1 MCGHDQ
7 PERDEP
13 IGIIAMTIYL
23 YNTLSRKKEIF
34 ETVEPN
40 KVKMYVCGPTVY
52 DASHIGHAR
61 SVVVFD
67 VLARYLRARGFD
79 VIYVRNFTDVD
90 DKIITK
96 ANQTGMSCREVAE
109 KYIQEFYVDMD
120 ALKVERATF
129 EPRATEY
136 IDEIIRIVQM
146 LIEKGHAYPL
156 DGDVYFAV
164 ESFSGYGKLSGR
176 KLDDMEAGAR
186 VDVDIRK
193 RNPFDFALWKA
204 AKPGEPAWDS
214 PWGKGRP
221 GWHIECSAMSSALLG
236 ETIDIHGGG
245 MDLTFPHHENEV
257 AQSEAAFGKMFV
269 KYWVHNGFVNIN
281 QEKMSKS
288 LGNFLLIKDVLKSYH
303 PEVIRLFLLSSH
315 YRSPI
320 DFNEKIMDDSSTA
333 LDKVYALLARLEAR
347 LEKNPVLSRSG
358 DLWERFCEAM
368 DDDLNTAKGIG
379 LVFESVRTL
388 NHLLDVSDEAF
399 SSNLQQ
405 TLLTAWSDLQKISR
419 TLGVFRETPEQY
431 AADRKTLGLQ
441 KTAVDPAWIEK
452 MIADRTAARKAREWQ
467 KADDIRKQLEAVNVI
482 IEDRP
487 EGTLWRMA

>member
-1 MCGHDQ
+1 
-7 PERDEP
+7 
-13 IGIIAMTIYL
+13 MTIYL

-34 ETVEPN
+34 ETIEPN

-61 SVVVFD
+61 SVVIFD
-67 VLARYLRARGFD
+67 VLVRYLKARGFD

-90 DKIITK
+90 DKIIAK
-96 ANQTGMSCREVAE
+96 AKQTGMSCKDVAE
-109 KYIQEFYVDMD
+109 KYIQEFYTDMD
-120 ALKVERATF
+120 ALKVERATY

-136 IDEIIRIVQM
+136 IDDIIGIIQI
-146 LIEKGHAYPL
+146 LIDKGHAYCL
-156 DGDVYFAV
+156 DGDVYFSV
-164 ESFSGYGKLSGR
+164 EGFSGYGKLSGR

-204 AKPGEPAWDS
+204 SKPGEPEWNS

-257 AQSEAAFGKMFV
+257 AQSEAAFGKTFV

-288 LGNFLLIKDVLKSYH
+288 LGNFLLIKDVLKSFH

-320 DFNEKIMDDSSTA
+320 DFNDRIMDDSTTA
-333 LDKVYALLARLEAR
+333 LDKVYALLARLAER
-347 LEKNPVLSRSG
+347 FEKSLVPSRSG
-358 DLWERFCEAM
+358 ALWEHFCEAM

-379 LVFESVRTL
+379 LVFESVRNL
-388 NHLLDVSDEAF
+388 NRLLDESEGDF
-399 SSNLQQ
+399 SSDLQQ
-405 TLLTAWSDLQKISR
+405 TFLAAWSDMQKISR
-419 TLGVFRETPEQY
+419 ILGVFEETPEQY
-431 AADRKTLGLQ
+431 AADRKSLGLR
-441 KTAVDPAWIEK
+441 KTAVESAWIEK

-467 KADDIRKQLEAVNVI
+467 KADDIRKQLEAMNVI

-487 EGTLWRMA
+487 DGTIWRMA

>member
-1 MCGHDQ
+1 
-7 PERDEP
+7 
-13 IGIIAMTIYL
+13 MTIYL

-34 ETVEPN
+34 ETVEPD
-40 KVKMYVCGPTVY
+40 KVRMYVCGPTVY

-67 VLARYLRARGFD
+67 VLVRYLRARGFD

-90 DKIITK
+90 DKIIAK
-96 ANQTGMSCREVAE
+96 ANQTGMSCKDIAE

-120 ALKVERATF
+120 ALKVDRATY

-136 IDEIIRIVQM
+136 IDDIIRIVRM
-146 LIEKGHAYPL
+146 LIDKGHAYCM

-204 AKPGEPAWDS
+204 SKPGEPEWNS
-214 PWGKGRP
+214 PWGNGRP

-257 AQSEAAFGKMFV
+257 AQSEAAFGKTFV

-320 DFNEKIMDDSSTA
+320 DFNDKIMDESTTA
-333 LDKVYALLARLEAR
+333 LDKVYALLARLDERFDTA
-347 LEKNPVLSRSG
+347 PVPSRSG
-358 DLWERFCEAM
+358 ELWEHFCEAM

-379 LVFESVRTL
+379 LVFESVRNL
-388 NHLLDVSDEAF
+388 NRLLDESEEAVSSD
-399 SSNLQQ
+399 LQQ
-405 TLLTAWSDLQKISR
+405 IFQTAWSDLQKISR
-419 TLGVFRETPEQY
+419 IIGVFGETPEQY
-431 AADRKTLGLQ
+431 AAERKMLGLQ

-452 MIADRTAARKAREWQ
+452 MIADRAAARKAKEWQ
-467 KADDIRKQLEAVNVI
+467 KADEIRKQLEAVNVV

-487 EGTLWRMA
+487 EGTLWRMV

>member
-1 MCGHDQ
+1 
-7 PERDEP
+7 
-13 IGIIAMTIYL
+13 MTIYL

-399 SSNLQQ
+399 SSNLQH

>member
-1 MCGHDQ
+1 
-7 PERDEP
+7 
-13 IGIIAMTIYL
+13 MTIYL

-34 ETVEPN
+34 ETVEPD

-67 VLARYLRARGFD
+67 VLVRYLRARGFE
-79 VIYVRNFTDVD
+79 VVYVRNFTDVD
-90 DKIITK
+90 DKIIAK
-96 ANQTGMSCREVAE
+96 ARQTGMSCRDVAE

-120 ALKVERATF
+120 ALKVERATY
-129 EPRATEY
+129 EPRATEH
-136 IDEIIRIVQM
+136 IDDIIRIIQM
-146 LIEKGHAYPL
+146 LIDKGHAYSL
-156 DGDVYFAV
+156 DGDVYFEV
-164 ESFSGYGKLSGR
+164 ERFSGYGKLSGR

-204 AKPGEPAWDS
+204 SKPGEPEWDS

-288 LGNFLLIKDVLKSYH
+288 LGNYLLIKDVLKSYH

-320 DFNEKIMDDSSTA
+320 DFNDKIMDESSTA
-333 LDKVYALLARLEAR
+333 LDKAYALLARLEER
-347 LEKNPVLSRSG
+347 FENKPVQSQSG

-379 LVFESVRTL
+379 LVFESVRTM
-388 NHLLDVSDEAF
+388 NRLLDESDEAF
-399 SSNLQQ
+399 PSNLQQ
-405 TLLTAWSDLQKISR
+405 TLLTAWSDMQKIGR
-419 TLGVFRETPEQY
+419 ILGVYGESPGQY
-431 AADRKTLGLQ
+431 AADRKSMGLL

-467 KADDIRKQLEAVNVI
+467 KADDIRKQLEASNVI

>member
-1 MCGHDQ
+1 
-7 PERDEP
+7 
-13 IGIIAMTIYL
+13 MTIYL

-34 ETVEPN
+34 ETVEPD

-61 SVVVFD
+61 SVVFFD
-67 VLARYLRARGFD
+67 VLVRYLRARGFD
-79 VIYVRNFTDVD
+79 VVYVRNFTDVD
-90 DKIITK
+90 DKIIAK
-96 ANQTGMSCREVAE
+96 ANQTGVPCRDVAE

-120 ALKVERATF
+120 ALKVERATY
-129 EPRATEY
+129 EPRATEH
-136 IDEIIRIVQM
+136 IDDIIRIIQM
-146 LIEKGHAYPL
+146 LIDKGHAYPL
-156 DGDVYFAV
+156 DGDVYFEV
-164 ESFSGYGKLSGR
+164 ERFSSYGKLSGR

-186 VDVDIRK
+186 VDVDARK
-193 RNPFDFALWKA
+193 RSPFDFALWKA
-204 AKPGEPAWDS
+204 SKPGEPEWDS

-221 GWHIECSAMSSALLG
+221 GWHIECSAMSSTLLG

-257 AQSEAAFGKMFV
+257 AQSEAAFGKTFV

-320 DFNEKIMDDSSTA
+320 DFNDKIMDESSTA
-333 LDKVYALLARLEAR
+333 LDKAYALLARLAER
-347 LEKNPVLSRSG
+347 FDNKPVLSQSG

-388 NHLLDVSDEAF
+388 NRLLDESDESI
-399 SSNLQQ
+399 SSNHRQ
-405 TLLTAWSDLQKISR
+405 TLLTVWSDFQKIGR
-419 TLGVFRETPEQY
+419 ILGVFGEAPEQY
-431 AADRKTLGLQ
+431 AAERKSLALQ
-441 KTAVDPAWIEK
+441 KTVVDPAWIES
-452 MIADRTAARKAREWQ
+452 MIADRTAARKARDWQ
-467 KADDIRKQLEAVNVI
+467 KADDIRKQLEAMNVI

>member
-1 MCGHDQ
+1 
-7 PERDEP
+7 
-13 IGIIAMTIYL
+13 MTIYL

-34 ETVEPN
+34 ETAEPN

-67 VLARYLRARGFD
+67 VLVRYLRARGFD
-79 VIYVRNFTDVD
+79 VVYVRNFTDVD
-90 DKIITK
+90 DKIIAK
-96 ANQTGMSCREVAE
+96 ANQTGMSCGDVAE
-109 KYIQEFYVDMD
+109 RYIHEFYADMD

-136 IDEIIRIVQM
+136 IEEIIHLVQV
-146 LIEKGHAYPL
+146 LIEKGHAYSL

-204 AKPGEPAWDS
+204 SKPGEPEWDS

-257 AQSEAAFGKMFV
+257 AQSEAAFGKTFV

-320 DFNEKIMDDSSTA
+320 DFNDKIMDESSTA
-333 LDKVYALLARLEAR
+333 LDKVYALLARLKER
-347 LEKNPVLSRSG
+347 FERSPVPSRSG
-358 DLWERFCEAM
+358 QLWEHFCEAM
-368 DDDLNTAKGIG
+368 NDDLNTAKGIG
-379 LVFESVRTL
+379 LVFESVRNL
-388 NHLLDVSDEAF
+388 NRLLDESDGAF
-399 SSNLQQ
+399 FSDLQQ
-405 TLLTAWSDLQKISR
+405 TLLADWSDLQKISR
-419 TLGVFRETPEQY
+419 ILGVFRETPEQY
-431 AADRKTLGLQ
+431 AADRKSLGLQ
-441 KTAVDPAWIEK
+441 KTAVDPAWIEQ

-467 KADDIRKQLEAVNVI
+467 KADDIRKQLEAMNVI

>member
-1 MCGHDQ
+1 
-7 PERDEP
+7 
-13 IGIIAMTIYL
+13 MTIYL

-34 ETVEPN
+34 ETAEPN

-96 ANQTGMSCREVAE
+96 ANQTGMSCRDVAE
-109 KYIQEFYVDMD
+109 KFIQEFYVDMD
-120 ALKVERATF
+120 ALKVERATY

-136 IDEIIRIVQM
+136 IDDIIRIIQM
-146 LIEKGHAYPL
+146 LIEKGHAYCL

-186 VDVDIRK
+186 VDVDVRK

-204 AKPGEPAWDS
+204 AKPGEPEWNS

-257 AQSEAAFGKMFV
+257 AQSEAAFGKTFV

-333 LDKVYALLARLEAR
+333 LDKVYALLARLAEC
-347 LEKNPVLSRSG
+347 LDKNPVPPQSG

-379 LVFESVRTL
+379 LVFESVRSL
-388 NHLLDVSDEAF
+388 NRLLDESDGAL
-399 SSNLQQ
+399 SSDLRQS
-405 TLLTAWSDLQKISR
+405 LLTAWSDLNKIGR
-419 TLGVFRETPEQY
+419 ILGVFGEAPEQY
-431 AADRKTLGLQ
+431 AIDRKSLGLQ
-441 KTAVDPAWIEK
+441 KTAVDPAWIEQ

-467 KADDIRKQLEAVNVI
+467 KADDIRKQLEAMNVM

>member
-1 MCGHDQ
+1 
-7 PERDEP
+7 
-13 IGIIAMTIYL
+13 MTIYL
-23 YNTLSRKKEIF
+23 YNTQSRKKEIF

-67 VLARYLRARGFD
+67 VLVRYLRVRGFD

-90 DKIITK
+90 DKIINK
-96 ANQTGMSCREVAE
+96 ANQTGVSCRDVAE

-120 ALKVERATF
+120 ALKVERATY
-129 EPRATEY
+129 EPRATEH
-136 IDEIIRIVQM
+136 IDDIIRIVQM
-146 LIEKGHAYPL
+146 LIDKDHAYPV

-164 ESFSGYGKLSGR
+164 DRFSGYGKLSGR

-204 AKPGEPAWDS
+204 SKPGEPEWDS

-245 MDLTFPHHENEV
+245 MDLTFPHHENEI

-288 LGNFLLIKDVLKSYH
+288 LGNFLLIKDVLKLYH

-320 DFNEKIMDDSSTA
+320 DFNDKIMDESSTA
-333 LDKVYALLARLEAR
+333 LDKVYALMARLEER
-347 LEKNPVLSRSG
+347 LLEKNPVLSQSG

-388 NHLLDVSDEAF
+388 NHLLDESEEAF
-399 SSNLQQ
+399 SSNLQK
-405 TLLTAWSDLQKISR
+405 TLLTAWSDLQKIGR
-419 TLGVFRETPEQY
+419 ILGVFGEAPKQY
-431 AADRKTLGLQ
+431 AADRKSLGLQ
-441 KTAVDPAWIEK
+441 KTAVDPAWIEQ
-452 MIADRTAARKAREWQ
+452 MIADRTAARKAKEWQ
-467 KADDIRKQLEAVNVI
+467 KADDIRKQLEAMNVI
-482 IEDRP
+482 IEDRS

>member
-1 MCGHDQ
+1 
-7 PERDEP
+7 
-13 IGIIAMTIYL
+13 MTIYL

-34 ETVEPN
+34 ETVEPD

-52 DASHIGHAR
+52 DSSHIGHAR

-67 VLARYLRARGFD
+67 VLVRYLRARGFD

-96 ANQTGMSCREVAE
+96 ANQSGMSCKDVAE
-109 KYIQEFYVDMD
+109 KFIQEFYVDMD

-136 IDEIIRIVQM
+136 IDDIVCIVRL
-146 LIEKGHAYPL
+146 LIDKGHAYCL
-156 DGDVYFAV
+156 DGDVYFSV

-186 VDVDIRK
+186 VDVDVRK
-193 RNPFDFALWKA
+193 HNPFDFALWKA
-204 AKPGEPAWDS
+204 SKPGEPEWDS

-257 AQSEAAFGKMFV
+257 AQSEAAFGKTFV

-320 DFNEKIMDDSSTA
+320 DFNDKIMDESTTA
-333 LDKVYALLARLEAR
+333 LDKVYALLTRLDER
-347 LEKNPVLSRSG
+347 FETGPVPSRSG
-358 DLWERFCEAM
+358 ELWEHFCEAM
-368 DDDLNTAKGIG
+368 DDDLNTAKAIG
-379 LVFESVRTL
+379 LVFESVRNL
-388 NHLLDVSDEAF
+388 NRLLDESEDAVSSD
-399 SSNLQQ
+399 LQQ
-405 TLLTAWSDLQKISR
+405 IFLSAWSDLQKISR
-419 TLGVFRETPEQY
+419 ILGVFGETPEQY

-441 KTAVDPAWIEK
+441 KTAVDPVWIEK
-452 MIADRTAARKAREWQ
+452 MIADRSAARKAKEWQ
-467 KADDIRKQLEAVNVI
+467 KADDIRKSLEAVNVM

-487 EGTLWRMA
+487 EGTLWRIA

>member
-1 MCGHDQ
+1 
-7 PERDEP
+7 
-13 IGIIAMTIYL
+13 MTIYL
-23 YNTLSRKKEIF
+23 FNTLSRKKEIF
-34 ETVEPN
+34 ETVEPD

-67 VLARYLRARGFD
+67 VLVRYLRARGFD
-79 VIYVRNFTDVD
+79 VVYVRNFTDVD
-90 DKIITK
+90 DKIIAK
-96 ANQTGMSCREVAE
+96 ANQTGMSCRDVAE

-120 ALKVERATF
+120 ALKVERATY
-129 EPRATEY
+129 EPRATEH
-136 IDEIIRIVQM
+136 IDDIIRIIRM
-146 LIEKGHAYPL
+146 LVDKGHAYPL
-156 DGDVYFAV
+156 DGDVYFEV
-164 ESFSGYGKLSGR
+164 ERFSGYGKLSGR

-186 VDVDIRK
+186 VDVDVRK

-204 AKPGEPAWDS
+204 SKPGEPEWDS

-257 AQSEAAFGKMFV
+257 AQSEAAFGKTFV

-320 DFNEKIMDDSSTA
+320 DFNDKIMDESSTA
-333 LDKVYALLARLEAR
+333 LDKAYALLARLAER
-347 LEKNPVLSRSG
+347 FEKKPVLSQSG

-388 NHLLDVSDEAF
+388 NRLLDESDEAF
-399 SSNLQQ
+399 SSSQQQ
-405 TLLTAWSDLQKISR
+405 TLLTAWSDFQKIGR
-419 TLGVFRETPEQY
+419 ILGVFGEAPERY
-431 AADRKTLGLQ
+431 ATDRKSLALQ
-441 KTAVDPAWIEK
+441 KTAVDPAWIES
-452 MIADRTAARKAREWQ
+452 MIADRTAARKGRDWQ
-467 KADDIRKQLEAVNVI
+467 KADDIRKQLEAMNVI

-487 EGTLWRMA
+487 EGTLWRIA